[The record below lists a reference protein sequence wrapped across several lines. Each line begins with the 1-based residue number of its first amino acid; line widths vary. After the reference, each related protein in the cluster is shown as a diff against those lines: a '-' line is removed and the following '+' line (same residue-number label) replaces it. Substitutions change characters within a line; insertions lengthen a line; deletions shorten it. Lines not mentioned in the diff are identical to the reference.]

1 MIGQILLVPRHC
13 GRYNEPTIPELELCE
28 LTYPQR
34 CLQPREACE
43 QSPLCTDGRLRI
55 NRLTSNVPYAV
66 RFVLRNDVM
75 GIIFLL
81 LFILSSSLAFSQ
93 SDTVTLPDVEIIEH
107 REMLETGTS
116 VVKLDK
122 MILKVKEL
130 SSLSEVLSEN
140 TSVFVK
146 TYGRGSLS
154 TASFRGTTASHT
166 KVSWNNVSLSS
177 PMLGMVDMSLVP
189 MSIADE
195 VNVFCGSASMQKS
208 ETAIGGVVEINT
220 RPMWDRGV
228 SAKIVSSVASFHTFD
243 NMAQVRAGT
252 EKFQSV
258 TKFYDTRSRN
268 DFKFKNSDIA
278 GGGIQKRENADYR
291 MMGAIQEL
299 YFRTTERSFL
309 SLKFWWQNYDRG
321 VPGLTTNESGL
332 LNNKNR
338 QDGNSFVSS
347 LSYRFYTEKS
357 KLDISVG
364 DNYQLQNYLS
374 QSYISGVGFYKIVN
388 SDTKANSLYTTA
400 NYSYAFNDRLEISAR
415 LKYNFHTVASY
426 DSITRNGYDTVR
438 HDYGALV
445 SLFGEPFK
453 RFRCGVTLRQE
464 FYDKSV
470 CPFLPSLFLEYNFR
484 HRWFVRSSLS
494 KNYSVPTLNDLFYV
508 PGGNP
513 DLVPETAYVA
523 DISFGKKYNSLNG
536 KFSISAEAG
545 ANYSH
550 VKNWIMWCPTNRGYW
565 QPINLEKVVA
575 YGADAKLN
583 TSFEFHD
590 SCLISL
596 TANYAYTHSTN
607 LSTPRS
613 ENDMSIGKQLAYIP
627 LHSANVFGRISAY
640 GFYFF
645 YQWNYFSERFTTSA
659 EETGVLVSIYPY
671 FMSDIGL
678 GKEFVI
684 SDFAIDLN
692 FKINNLFNESYRSV
706 LWQPMP
712 RINFAFQISVSYR

>member
-1 MIGQILLVPRHC
+1 MIGQIKQILCLKEEKRIALL
-13 GRYNEPTIPELELCE
+13 
-28 LTYPQR
+28 
-34 CLQPREACE
+34 
-43 QSPLCTDGRLRI
+43 
-55 NRLTSNVPYAV
+55 
-66 RFVLRNDVM
+66 
-75 GIIFLL
+75 FLL

-93 SDTVTLPDVEIIEH
+93 ADTVTLPDVEIIEH

-243 NMAQVRAGT
+243 NMAQVRVGT

-278 GGGIQKRENADYR
+278 GGGVQKRENADYR

-347 LSYRFYTEKS
+347 LSYRLYTDKS

-415 LKYNFHTVASY
+415 LKYNFHTVASF
-426 DSITRNGYDTVR
+426 DSITRNGYDTIR

-464 FYDKSV
+464 F
-470 CPFLPSLFLEYNFR
+470 
-484 HRWFVRSSLS
+484 
-494 KNYSVPTLNDLFYV
+494 
-508 PGGNP
+508 
-513 DLVPETAYVA
+513 
-523 DISFGKKYNSLNG
+523 
-536 KFSISAEAG
+536 
-545 ANYSH
+545 
-550 VKNWIMWCPTNRGYW
+550 
-565 QPINLEKVVA
+565 
-575 YGADAKLN
+575 
-583 TSFEFHD
+583 
-590 SCLISL
+590 
-596 TANYAYTHSTN
+596 
-607 LSTPRS
+607 
-613 ENDMSIGKQLAYIP
+613 
-627 LHSANVFGRISAY
+627 
-640 GFYFF
+640 
-645 YQWNYFSERFTTSA
+645 
-659 EETGVLVSIYPY
+659 
-671 FMSDIGL
+671 
-678 GKEFVI
+678 
-684 SDFAIDLN
+684 
-692 FKINNLFNESYRSV
+692 
-706 LWQPMP
+706 
-712 RINFAFQISVSYR
+712 